1 MNISQINRSVKAYA
15 TRLFASPY
23 RSDGRLVDFSISHLL
38 AMQKR
43 QEAIALMKRIRRLA
57 PSVLLEIGTA
67 GGGSLVLL
75 CSAAPANATLITV
88 DLPRRL
94 GGYHWTKVP
103 LYRSFA
109 RQHQKLHLVR
119 GDSHADATF
128 AEVCQHLRNRPVDFL
143 LIDGDHRYEGA
154 RCDFQLYSPL
164 VRPGG
169 VIAFHDIR
177 PHFRPDIKVDLLW
190 HELLSLYR
198 HEELIADAN
207 SNGYGIGLLYV

>member
-1 MNISQINRSVKAYA
+1 MKAYR
-15 TRLFASPY
+15 TRLFVSPY
-23 RSDGRLVDFSISHLL
+23 ASDDRLVEFSISQLL

-43 QEAIALMKRIRRLA
+43 QEALGLIERVRRLA
-57 PSVLLEIGTA
+57 PSVILEIGTA

-75 CSAAPANATLITV
+75 CSAAPSNATLISV
-88 DLPRRL
+88 DLPRCL

-109 RQHQKLHLVR
+109 RRQQKLHLVR

-128 AEVCQHLRNRPVDFL
+128 GEVCLHLRNRPVDFL

-154 RCDFQLYSPL
+154 RRDFQLYSPL

-190 HELLSLYR
+190 HELRSHYR